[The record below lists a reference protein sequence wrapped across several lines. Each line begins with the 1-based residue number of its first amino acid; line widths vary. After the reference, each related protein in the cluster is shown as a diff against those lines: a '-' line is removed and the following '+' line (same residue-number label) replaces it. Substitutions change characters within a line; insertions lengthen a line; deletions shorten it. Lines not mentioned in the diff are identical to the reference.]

1 MKNMKIRSRLLLS
14 YVIIIFISM
23 FASIISFFL
32 LNKLGNNLTSFY
44 ENNYTVTTNVSI
56 ARREM
61 QSARADILK
70 QSLKQTAIR

>member
-1 MKNMKIRSRLLLS
+1 MKIRSRLLLS